1 MGIRRELFGKLMNE
15 VEVDIFTLTNSKG
28 MEVKITNLGGAIV
41 SLKVPD
47 SKGELDDV
55 VLGYDT
61 PQKYLEKGPYL
72 GAIIGRCAN
81 RIEEGIFEINN
92 IEYKLQKNSKH
103 HLHGGN
109 RGFDKVLWES
119 ELVNLGDSQALKLSY
134 LSKDG
139 EEGYPGN
146 LEVNVIYS
154 VSEDNELKIDY
165 RAVTDKDTVVNL
177 TNHSYFNLSGH
188 SSGSVLEHKVMI
200 NASSFTPSNNESI
213 PTGEILKVDG
223 TPMDLRKLTT
233 VKDKIFSDY
242 EQLNFANGFDHNWVL
257 DVSAEEPKKAGA
269 VVDEK
274 SGRVMEVYTTKP
286 GVQFYTGNFLAGGS
300 TGKDGVTYENRDGL
314 CLETQFFPNAV
325 RCSSF
330 PSPILKVGE
339 EYKHTTIYKFSV
351 I

>member
-47 SKGELDDV
+47 PKGKLDDV

-92 IEYKLQKNSKH
+92 IEYKLQKNSRH

-109 RGFDKVLWES
+109 RGFDKVLWQP
-119 ELVNLGDSQALKLSY
+119 ELVNLGDGQALKLSY

-146 LEVNVIYS
+146 LDVNVIYS
-154 VSEDNELKIDY
+154 VSEDNELRIDY

-213 PTGEILKVDG
+213 PTGEILRVDG

-257 DVSAEEPKKAGA
+257 DANTEEPEKAGA

-286 GVQFYTGNFLAGGS
+286 GVQFYTGNFLAGGP

>member
-61 PQKYLEKGPYL
+61 PEKYLEKGPYL

-81 RIEEGIFEINN
+81 RIEDGIFEINN
-92 IEYKLQKNSKH
+92 IEYKLQKNSRH
-103 HLHGGN
+103 HLHGGT
-109 RGFDKVLWES
+109 RGFDKVLWEA
-119 ELVNLGDSQALKLSY
+119 ELVNLDDSQALKLSY

-154 VSEDNELKIDY
+154 VSEENGLRIDY

-257 DVSAEEPKKAGA
+257 DVSTEEPKKAGE

-286 GVQFYTGNFLAGGS
+286 GVQFYTGNFLAGGA

-339 EYKHTTIYKFSV
+339 EYKHTTIYKFS
-351 I
+351 II